1 MEASREN
8 KQISNRL
15 YNLALDRAKGRNLF
29 GASLL
34 LKKALLFNKQNFNA
48 RNLLGLIFFEEGAV
62 TEAIV
67 EWLISR
73 EIAKVE
79 RNNAFEYLQEVQND
93 PKLND
98 YFESIRLYNAA
109 LYDIFPNRK
118 GDSISPERKDLAMI
132 KLQKAVSLNDHNV
145 KAMMLL
151 STLLLQIND
160 HIKAGHYL
168 LKCQKIDNGN
178 KFVNEHMDYVLKNTK
193 KNEVK
198 EKRIQN
204 IYSIKKLDNDSAV
217 LPRKY
222 IKLSENQK
230 VIFILIG
237 IIIGAFFYAMIL
249 SPHGNRS
256 NSYAN
261 DNEVIRYAELVNDQN
276 KIIRDITI
284 ENNTLKAE
292 YEDAS
297 IKLRAYEEQNRLFTS
312 QYETL
317 NSIIEDF
324 DNGYISRAAK
334 AYVELDKDAIT
345 DEALITLLN
354 QARSRIE
361 GIGAK
366 RLCELG
372 TESWNSGN
380 KTAAI
385 SYYQLSLGI
394 NPDDPETMFLLARL
408 YQNLG
413 RSQDANPIF
422 DKIIAQHPESS
433 YAKRS
438 REARGY

>member
-1 MEASREN
+1 MEPSREN

-15 YNLALDRAKGRNLF
+15 YNLALNHAMGRDLF
-29 GASLL
+29 TATLL
-34 LKKALLFNKQNFNA
+34 LKKSLRFNNKNANA

-73 EIAKVE
+73 ELVHTDFNVA
-79 RNNAFEYLQEVQND
+79 NEYLKKVQND
-93 PKLND
+93 EKLND
-98 YFESIRLYNAA
+98 YFESIKLYNAA
-109 LYDIFPNRK
+109 IDDIGF
-118 GDSISPERKDLAMI
+118 ERNDLAML
-132 KLQKAVSLNDHNV
+132 KLYKAVEHNDHNV

-151 STLLLQIND
+151 STLLLQIKD

-178 KFVNEHMDYVLKNTK
+178 KFVNDHMDYVLKNTS

-198 EKRIQN
+198 EKKIQN
-204 IYSIKKLDNDSAV
+204 VYSIKKLDTDDSV

-237 IIIGAFFYAMIL
+237 IIIGALFYAL
-249 SPHGNRS
+249 VFSPGNS
-256 NSYAN
+256 SSSYAN
-261 DNEVIRYAELVNDQN
+261 DKEVIRYANLVNDQN
-276 KIIRDITI
+276 KVIRDLTI
-284 ENNTLKAE
+284 ENNELKTN
-292 YEDAS
+292 YNDAS
-297 IKLRAYEEQNRLFTS
+297 VKLRAYEEQNRLFTS
-312 QYETL
+312 QYEAL
-317 NSIIEDF
+317 NSIITDF

-334 AYVELDKDAIT
+334 TFVELDRDAIT
-345 DEALITLLN
+345 DEALVLLLN

-366 RLCELG
+366 RLTELG
-372 TESWNSGN
+372 TENWNSGN

-385 SYYQLSLGI
+385 SYYQLSLSV

-408 YQNLG
+408 YQSLDRNG
-413 RSQDANPIF
+413 EANPLF
-422 DKIIAQHPESS
+422 DKIIALHPESS
-433 YAKRS
+433 YARRS

>member
-1 MEASREN
+1 METSREN

-15 YNLALDRAKGRNLF
+15 YNLALDHARSRNLF
-29 GASLL
+29 DASLL

-67 EWLISR
+67 EWFVSRDIS
-73 EIAKVE
+73 KTE
-79 RNNAFEYLQEVQND
+79 RNNAFEYLEAVQSD

-98 YFESIRLYNAA
+98 YFESIKLYNAA
-109 LYDIFPNRK
+109 LYDIEPKRK
-118 GDSISPERKDLAMI
+118 NDNISPERKDLAMI

-178 KFVNEHMDYVLKNTK
+178 KYVNEHMDYVLKNTK

-204 IYSIKKLDNDSAV
+204 VYSIKKLDNDSAI

-237 IIIGAFFYAMIL
+237 IIIGALFYAIIL
-249 SPHGNRS
+249 SPHS
-256 NSYAN
+256 KHTNSYAN
-261 DNEVIRYAELVNDQN
+261 DNEIIRYAELVNDQN

-284 ENNTLKAE
+284 ENNTLKSE

-297 IKLRAYEEQNRLFTS
+297 IKLRAYEEQNKLFTS

-317 NSIIEDF
+317 NNIIEDF
-324 DNGYISRAAK
+324 DGGYISRAAK
-334 AYVELDKDAIT
+334 AYVDLDKDAIT

-413 RSQDANPIF
+413 RNQDANPIF
-422 DKIIAQHPESS
+422 DKIIAQHPESN